1 MPKRPPTR
9 VRKIPSQSFFMLLG
23 EPVSP
28 MAAERAQIA
37 WLFVCALP
45 AILKRQW
52 PDIYFL

>member
-1 MPKRPPTR
+1 
-9 VRKIPSQSFFMLLG
+9 MLLG